1 MNTIQQLRKA
11 VVLPALYRVKLPAAE
26 RKRLLRGAIAE
37 YTLRNR
43 MRDITPSV
51 EMMEV
56 VEKPKHTGFT
66 SWNSDKQR
74 IVRCVKVFG
83 PITSRDVAQILSLK
97 NRLVQKNISNL
108 MTSGYLENH
117 GVKENLGG
125 TPLRTV
131 VVTPAGIIYGDKR

>member
-1 MNTIQQLRKA
+1 MNTIQQLRKD
-11 VVLPALYRVKLPAAE
+11 VDLPALYRVKLPVAE

-37 YTLRNR
+37 YRLRNR
-43 MRDITPSV
+43 MCNTSAAV
-51 EMMEV
+51 EVMPPID
-56 VEKPKHTGFT
+56 KPKHTGFN

-83 PITSRDVAQILSLK
+83 PTTSREVAKILSLK

-108 MTSGYLENH
+108 MTSGYLEKH
-117 GVKENLGG
+117 GIKENLGG

-131 VVTPAGIIYGDKR
+131 VVTPAGAIYGDKR